1 MDLLNLL
8 SNKSYFHK
16 TNSISYCITGGYM
29 NCLNNLNGCELVTL
43 ANTIAISIS
52 QNLSSEETALLGGF
66 FTIIG
71 DSLSTLSLTKN
82 CNNTTQK
89 NN

>member
-1 MDLLNLL
+1 
-8 SNKSYFHK
+8 
-16 TNSISYCITGGYM
+16 M
-29 NCLNNLNGCELVTL
+29 NCLSNLSGCELVTL

-52 QNLSSEETALLGGF
+52 QNLSSDETALLGGF

-71 DSLSTLSLTKN
+71 DSLSTLSLTNN
-82 CNNTTQK
+82 CNNITKK